1 MSQYADILS
10 RPPFYAIAGVDS
22 RAPIPQQMEQID
34 QLNTLLLQQIDA
46 NFARLHSTVTT
57 RILPEIKRFAL
68 ANQPTREAA
77 AFWTNFYAQAFG
89 ERPGEGSTVDETRY
103 EETTSELGG
112 SFFEPG
118 ATSTPMRRRGDE
130 DESLDDSLGSPFDRV
145 NKQLSR
151 LSITTTED
159 TTPSLPSGYDYG
171 RSPSPDETAEFD
183 STLRFQP
190 PGSSTPRARVLD
202 PDSPTA
208 HKSPATRL
216 IDLTSTPLGK
226 DFRPLAPS
234 ASRSLFS
241 RPAPRT
247 NPQPRNMF
255 DDDDD
260 IKLGM
265 SPPVTMKFALPA
277 TAQRIVAAGTT
288 PIKAPP
294 DLMDM
299 SYEPSPR
306 MPTPENLRRYSMA
319 ADDLAADLAAA
330 RREFD
335 APLPPPDREGMTARR
350 LFDGPDPNPDTR
362 REREASSAHRLLEC
376 DNTSHVDRLDEST
389 YGYGRPRRSLANTSY
404 GSDIEIQRDV
414 TGRIIG
420 DDESIDDADDSLDD
434 TDEYAA
440 QAAEGF
446 EFVDN
451 SYDSDISGYPRGA
464 GSGYAQQGGETSLF
478 GKPAP
483 GDGGQFVLHQQDE
496 MVTYHGG
503 RLEDAAAP
511 DSPTRRR

>member
-112 SFFEPG
+112 SFFDPA
-118 ATSTPMRRRGDE
+118 ATSTPMKRRD
-130 DESLDDSLGSPFDRV
+130 DDSLSLDDSLGSPFDRV
-145 NKQLSR
+145 DRQLSR
-151 LSITTTED
+151 LSLTNTDEP
-159 TTPSLPSGYDYG
+159 TPSLPSGYDFG
-171 RSPSPDETAEFD
+171 RSPSPDTTAEFD
-183 STLRFQP
+183 STLRFEP
-190 PGSSTPRARVLD
+190 PASSTPRPRVLD

-208 HKSPATRL
+208 HKSPMTRL

-234 ASRSLFS
+234 AGRSLFS
-241 RPAPRT
+241 HPAARPNATASSSNPAPR
-247 NPQPRNMF
+247 NIF
-255 DDDDD
+255 DEDDDDV
-260 IKLGM
+260 KLGM
-265 SPPVTMKFALPA
+265 SPPKTMKYHLPPR
-277 TAQRIVAAGTT
+277 AQSIVTAGTT

-306 MPTPENLRRYSMA
+306 IPTPRELRRYSSVN
-319 ADDLAADLAAA
+319 DLAADL
-330 RREFD
+330 
-335 APLPPPDREGMTARR
+335 
-350 LFDGPDPNPDTR
+350 
-362 REREASSAHRLLEC
+362 
-376 DNTSHVDRLDEST
+376 
-389 YGYGRPRRSLANTSY
+389 
-404 GSDIEIQRDV
+404 
-414 TGRIIG
+414 
-420 DDESIDDADDSLDD
+420 ESIDDADDSLDD
-434 TDEYAA
+434 TEGYAA

-451 SYDSDISGYPRGA
+451 SYDSDMSGYPRGA
-464 GSGYAQQGGETSLF
+464 DSSYAQGGETSLF

-483 GDGGQFVLHQQDE
+483 GGGGGSQFALHQQDE

-503 RLEDAAAP
+503 RLEDADAP
-511 DSPTRRR
+511 DSPTQRRR